1 MAFSQYFATQVLSWV
16 KGAPFPTALSNVY
29 ISLHSADPGVAGTN
43 ADETAAI
50 TNTANRTTIASSAL
64 GAVSGASGGGF
75 EITNTGVVQLTTSAN
90 NSNAITVTHFG
101 VWDAASG
108 GNFLLQVN
116 SPRVLTLNW
125 AIPSSSTSVPWQCVW
140 SDGKNQEVPAGRA
153 SQNTGF

>member
-50 TNTANRTTIASSAL
+50 TNSANRTTIASSAL

-108 GNFLLQVN
+108 GNFLASGQLTSSVDVELGDTVQFNIGAMAV
-116 SPRVLTLNW
+116 RV
-125 AIPSSSTSVPWQCVW
+125 V
-140 SDGKNQEVPAGRA
+140 
-153 SQNTGF
+153 

>member
-29 ISLHSADPGVAGTN
+29 ISLHSADPGVSGPN

-75 EITNTGVVQLTTSAN
+75 EITNTGVVQLTTSAS

-108 GNFLLQVN
+108 GNFLASGQLTSSVDVELGDTVQFNIGAMAV
-116 SPRVLTLNW
+116 RV
-125 AIPSSSTSVPWQCVW
+125 V
-140 SDGKNQEVPAGRA
+140 
-153 SQNTGF
+153 

>member
-50 TNTANRTTIASSAL
+50 TNSANRTTIASSAL

-108 GNFLLQVN
+108 GNFLASGQ
-116 SPRVLTLNW
+116 LT
-125 AIPSSSTSVPWQCVW
+125 SSVDVELGDTVQFNIGSMAVRLV
-140 SDGKNQEVPAGRA
+140 
-153 SQNTGF
+153 

>member
-50 TNTANRTTIASSAL
+50 TNNANRTTIASSAL

-108 GNFLLQVN
+108 GNFLASGQLTSSVDVELGDTVQFNIGAMAV
-116 SPRVLTLNW
+116 RV
-125 AIPSSSTSVPWQCVW
+125 V
-140 SDGKNQEVPAGRA
+140 
-153 SQNTGF
+153 

>member
-108 GNFLLQVN
+108 GNFLASGQLTSSVDVELGDTVQFNIGSMAV
-116 SPRVLTLNW
+116 RV
-125 AIPSSSTSVPWQCVW
+125 V
-140 SDGKNQEVPAGRA
+140 
-153 SQNTGF
+153 

>member
-108 GNFLLQVN
+108 GNFLASGQLTSSVDVELGDTVQFNIGAMAV
-116 SPRVLTLNW
+116 RV
-125 AIPSSSTSVPWQCVW
+125 V
-140 SDGKNQEVPAGRA
+140 
-153 SQNTGF
+153 